1 MNFFHHISNSFR
13 AVTPGGIVTT
23 DLVWHIDPRNAASY
37 PGSGSIIYD
46 LVGTKNGTFVG
57 NTYVDAN
64 KHLRL
69 DGVSDYV
76 SFGTIATTD
85 ALAVVNTSYTL
96 NFWWYYVG
104 TGDNYPHPFSMWR
117 TTSSATQDGLV
128 CAIERTSRRVIH
140 FMNDGGT
147 AAQNVTTSPS
157 LTTLNTWEY
166 WSMTYNLSTNVSL
179 IYKNGVLQTATNT
192 LLRPIT
198 NTAKLLRIG
207 ASNYDTF
214 SDFNGRLGSY
224 HVYNRTLTQAEILQN
239 FNATKSGYGL

>member
-1 MNFFHHISNSFR
+1 MPAFFNAIGTVFLNN
-13 AVTPGGIVTT
+13 IVTSG
-23 DLVWHIDPRNAASY
+23 LVWHIDPRNTASY

-57 NTYVDAN
+57 NTFVDAS

-69 DGVSDYV
+69 DGSSDYI

-85 ALAVVNTSYTL
+85 ALSLINTSYTL

-104 TGDNYPHPFSMWR
+104 TGDNYPHAFSMWR
-117 TTSSATQDGLV
+117 TTSSATQDGLL
-128 CAIERTSRRVIH
+128 AGIERTSRRVIH

-147 AAQNVTTSPS
+147 VAQNVTTSPS

-224 HVYNRTLTQAEILQN
+224 HVYNLALSQSEILQN

>member
-1 MNFFHHISNSFR
+1 MNFFHHISNSFP

-23 DLVWHIDPRNAASY
+23 NLVWHIDPRNTASY
-37 PGSGSIIYD
+37 PGSGTTIYD

-64 KHLRL
+64 KHLRF
-69 DGVSDYV
+69 DGVSDYI

-85 ALAVVNTSYTL
+85 ALALIGTSYTI
-96 NFWWYYVG
+96 NIWFYYVG

-117 TTSSATQDGLV
+117 TTSQATQDGFFV
-128 CAIERTSRRVIH
+128 GVERTTRRVFSGH
-140 FMNDGGT
+140 V
-147 AAQNVTTSPS
+147 NVTQTSCATASPN

-166 WSMTYNLSTNVSL
+166 WSFNYDFATGGATA
-179 IYKNGVLQTATNT
+179 YKNGVVFATATGMNT
-192 LLRPIT
+192 IT
-198 NTAKLLRIG
+198 NTAKLFRVG

-214 SDFNGRLGSY
+214 SDWNGRLGSF
-224 HVYNRTLTQAEILQN
+224 HVYNRVLSQAEILQN